1 VREFCV
7 RLLRQK
13 ERGGILTA
21 TSLLRLIGTTNEL
34 PAMKQALAYAVVQT
48 SAEYLSDIRYPAPIR
63 VGDALAG
70 TMLGL
75 DPRIADKFEPE
86 ESAENLLLY
95 LDQHGGADKTFS
107 DAEVRCFS
115 KAMKSDLPYLR
126 MKALENLS
134 KEIPAA
140 LGDEIT
146 HCLSD
151 NNLGVQ
157 NYAFLAAQRVRNPA
171 HRDIALAVLK
181 SADDEWLRQS
191 AQQLADKYGSRYE
204 SAMAW
209 CAHLVAPKDN
219 NDYTMHDTLRE
230 LLLMTA
236 GRNSGG
242 GGFYP
247 SFTDQD
253 AKTLRERWEEFLT
266 ENRNQI
272 NAGKTFTN
280 LITGVPADLIPPGW
294 TLNPP

>member
-1 VREFCV
+1 MREFCV

-86 ESAENLLLY
+86 ESPENLLLY
-95 LDQHGGADKTFS
+95 LDQHGGADKIFS

>member
-1 VREFCV
+1 
-7 RLLRQK
+7 
-13 ERGGILTA
+13 LTA